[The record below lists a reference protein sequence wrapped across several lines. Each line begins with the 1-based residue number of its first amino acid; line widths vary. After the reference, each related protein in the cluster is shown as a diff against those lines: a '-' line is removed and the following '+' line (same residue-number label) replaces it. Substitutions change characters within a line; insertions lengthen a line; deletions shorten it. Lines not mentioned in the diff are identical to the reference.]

1 MSILKLSYFVN
12 LVYCYISFIAVVMT
26 WLSSEPQ
33 LRVLRKQL
41 LYLAEATSGL
51 AQDGELGGLGQGL
64 LPLTTLGVLVGLP

>member
-1 MSILKLSYFVN
+1 MSFLKLSYFAN

-26 WLSSEPQ
+26 WRSSEPQ

-41 LYLAEATSGL
+41 LYLAEAAGSL

-64 LPLTTLGVLVGLP
+64 LLLTTLGVLVGLP